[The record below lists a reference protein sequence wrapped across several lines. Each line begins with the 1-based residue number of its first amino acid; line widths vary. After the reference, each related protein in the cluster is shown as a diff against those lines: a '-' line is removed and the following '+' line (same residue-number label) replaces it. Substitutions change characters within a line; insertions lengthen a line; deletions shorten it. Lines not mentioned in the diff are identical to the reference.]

1 MSDEPTQPIPPQI
14 RQMLEAQGIELPPDP
29 GQEQVSKKRLCEH
42 LFTMPAD
49 EAHTSRWCR
58 YCGETV

>member
-29 GQEQVSKKRLCEH
+29 GQEHKPKKPTCKH
-42 LFTMPAD
+42 LFTMPPD
-49 EAHTSRWCR
+49 STHPSRWCR